1 MKSSLSAWWD
11 GRKVGQLTMD
21 EHGDMGFAYDSG
33 WLADAK
39 ARPISRSLPLRAEAF
54 DRRETRPFF
63 AGLLP
68 EETVR
73 AEVARVLGLSKGND
87 FGLLKA
93 LGGDVAG
100 ALTLWPEDEL
110 PPPYDGKTVTEPL
123 GDNALV
129 ELIDTLSER
138 PLLAGREG
146 LRLSLAGAQ
155 TKVPVVLVDDKVALP
170 APGQPTTHILK
181 PEIGRFPATVEN
193 EAFVMQL
200 AAACELEVAAAVPRL
215 AKGRP
220 YLLVTR
226 YDRSLATD
234 GQMRRLHQED
244 FCQALAITP
253 ERKYAAEGGPTFKTS
268 FALLREV
275 ASRPAIDVLKL
286 LDAAVFNLIVGNA
299 DAHGKNFSLLY
310 PEDGT
315 THLAPLYD
323 LMCSAAYPDV
333 KLRPAMKI
341 AETSDLKDFKLRV
354 WEKFANDISVGLPYM
369 RRRAKELVYLAEQRA
384 EAVAK
389 TITAQGFDSAV
400 LSRYTEIVVGRAK
413 RVGASL

>member
-1 MKSSLSAWWD
+1 MKSSLNIWWD
-11 GRKVGQLTMD
+11 GRVVGQLTLD
-21 EHGDMGFAYDSG
+21 EHGDMGFAYDRA
-33 WLADAK
+33 WLADVK

-87 FGLLKA
+87 FALLKA

-100 ALTLWPEDEL
+100 ALTIWPEGEL
-110 PPPYDGKTVTEPL
+110 PPHYDGKTATAPL
-123 GDNALV
+123 GDNALI
-129 ELIDTLSER
+129 ELLDTLPLR

-155 TKVPVVLVDDKVALP
+155 TKVPVVLVDDTVALP

-181 PEIGRFPATVEN
+181 PEIKRFPATVEN

-200 AAACELEVAAAVPRL
+200 AAACELDVAAAVPRL
-215 AKGRP
+215 VKDRP

-226 YDRSLATD
+226 YDRSPAAD

-253 ERKYAAEGGPTFKTS
+253 ERKYAAEGGPNFKTS
-268 FALLREV
+268 FALLREA
-275 ASRPAIDVLKL
+275 ASRPAIEVLKL
-286 LDAAVFNLIVGNA
+286 LDAALFNLIVGNA

-315 THLAPLYD
+315 TRLAPLYD
-323 LMCSAAYPDV
+323 LMCTAAYPHV
-333 KLRPAMKI
+333 ETHLAMKI
-341 AETSDLKDFKLRV
+341 AETSDLKDFRPRV
-354 WEKFANDISVGLPYM
+354 WEKFASDVSVGLPYL
-369 RRRAKELVYLAEQRA
+369 RRRAKELVDVAQQRA
-384 EAVAK
+384 EPIAK
-389 TITAQGFDSAV
+389 TIVEQGFDSTV
-400 LSRYTEIVVGRAK
+400 LSNYAEIILSRAK
-413 RVGASL
+413 QVAISL